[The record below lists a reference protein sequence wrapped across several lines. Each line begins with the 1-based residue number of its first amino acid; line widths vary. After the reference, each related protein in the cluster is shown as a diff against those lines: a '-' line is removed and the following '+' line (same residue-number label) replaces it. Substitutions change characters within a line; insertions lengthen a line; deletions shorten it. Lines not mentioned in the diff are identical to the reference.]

1 MLPPTTLLAAIVVP
15 ARAGLVPAAAL
26 PVGRLGRTLRRPR
39 TRRAVECVG
48 GAALAVLGPTLGT
61 APLLR

>member
-26 PVGRLGRTLRRPR
+26 PVGRLGRTLRRPP
-39 TRRAVECVG
+39 RRAVECVG
-48 GAALAVLGPTLGT
+48 GAALAALGPTLGT